1 MQIVEQIEAVPAAYP
16 MAEPMLTPEAAAKIA
31 KVDGAVIW
39 SRIEAY
45 TAHRWT
51 PREVVW
57 IVEGPGCFEPT
68 LTPATISLVEVWQ
81 DDAWTETTL
90 APSPRGGHVLPTCGN
105 YRFTATVGAGPVP
118 APVVEAFRR
127 LAEYLQTDD
136 RAGIEQVTI
145 DLGGISETTRR
156 PVNWMARAMQ
166 LSGAGDLLRPYRR
179 A

>member
-57 IVEGPGCFEPT
+57 IVEGPGC
-68 LTPATISLVEVWQ
+68 
-81 DDAWTETTL
+81 
-90 APSPRGGHVLPTCGN
+90 R
-105 YRFTATVGAGPVP
+105 VP
-118 APVVEAFRR
+118 
-127 LAEYLQTDD
+127 
-136 RAGIEQVTI
+136 
-145 DLGGISETTRR
+145 
-156 PVNWMARAMQ
+156 
-166 LSGAGDLLRPYRR
+166 
-179 A
+179 